1 MTVDHPTEA
10 THDAYLL
17 DLFADLAAGRNEA
30 LEGLW
35 DHCAD
40 QLYGFALWRTGS
52 VPDAEDV
59 VQEVWVRLARS
70 GSRLAAVRNP
80 RAYLLRMAHNCA
92 ADLLSRRRTVPLDD
106 SVSTVVEV
114 VEVDDAD
121 ARIDGRRASAL
132 VLQLSPK
139 LREVIFLH
147 QLAGLSF
154 REIAGVCGVPLF
166 TAASR
171 HRLAIRRLRELM
183 GVENDQRP

>member
-1 MTVDHPTEA
+1 MTVDHPT
-10 THDAYLL
+10 DAADDARLL
-17 DLFADLAAGRNEA
+17 DLFADLAAGRDEA

-35 DHCAD
+35 DRCAD

-70 GSRLAAVRNP
+70 GRRLAAVRNP
-80 RAYLLRMAHNCA
+80 RAYLLRIARNCA
-92 ADLLSRRRTVPLDD
+92 ADLLSRRREVPLDE
-106 SVSTVVEV
+106 SVPTV
-114 VEVDDAD
+114 VEVDDTD

-132 VLQLSPK
+132 ILQLSPK

-147 QLAGLSF
+147 QLGGLSF
-154 REIAGVCGVPLF
+154 REIAAVCGVPLF

-183 GVENDQRP
+183 GVDND